1 LRSKNVSQGWVG
13 YSEAQRLTGFGRPA
27 LRKLV
32 KNGRLRATS
41 VNRETRFD
49 KYVLEA
55 FVENHPTQLHL
66 PGFEEL
72 MDWQSLWRRV
82 RTSTTVLSSAA
93 FRPRGSAQSKGE
105 DRNVAWQRVPT
116 TAENSKS
123 QDTTRKARTC
133 PYTRPRSMSP

>member
-1 LRSKNVSQGWVG
+1 MRSKNVSQGWVG

-32 KNGRLRATS
+32 KNGRLRATI

-66 PGFEEL
+66 PGFEETDGL
-72 MDWQSLWRRV
+72 AESLEKGPHEHDRAEQRSFSTERV
-82 RTSTTVLSSAA
+82 GTIEGGGSQCSLATRTHDS
-93 FRPRGSAQSKGE
+93 
-105 DRNVAWQRVPT
+105 
-116 TAENSKS
+116 
-123 QDTTRKARTC
+123 
-133 PYTRPRSMSP
+133 